1 MCMAVIVL
9 KDCRQD
15 RYLLVVLVELISK
28 LKKKKALGDFWL
40 KFKYCGLCMLSL
52 VALENRVIQ
61 KQLIE
66 KRKVLLTVQMVKSM
80 GWLSDVFL
88 VA

>member
-28 LKKKKALGDFWL
+28 LKNKKALDFWL
-40 KFKYCGLCMLSL
+40 KFKYHGLCMLSL

-80 GWLSDVFL
+80 
-88 VA
+88 A